1 MAEETDPRAELGRPE
16 KFNEACRSVRR
27 VVMELER
34 FCSKHEICLAL
45 NYGHKLARG
54 EVSPD
59 DAYGPDVD
67 YG

>member
-1 MAEETDPRAELGRPE
+1 MD
-16 KFNEACRSVRR
+16 
-27 VVMELER
+27 LER
-34 FCSKHEICLAL
+34 FCSAHEICLAL
-45 NYGHKLARG
+45 GYGHKLARG